1 MNDRNA
7 RRPGPAKPATPP
19 TPPLLAAEND
29 RVGPVLEGD
38 GQVVEA
44 IIAAIREAHP
54 DVAVIDRGGY
64 LRVMVPHRCVVTRA
78 AVERALGRVFRLPG
92 DLELVMPSFKGA
104 IDVSDDQVV
113 WEWQSERTS

>member
-1 MNDRNA
+1 MNEVNGRGVA
-7 RRPGPAKPATPP
+7 AAQAVPAG
-19 TPPLLAAEND
+19 END
-29 RVGPVLEGD
+29 QVGPVLEGD

-54 DVAVIDRGGY
+54 DVTVLDRGGY
-64 LRVMVPHRCVVTRA
+64 LRVLVPHRCVVRRV
-78 AVERALGRVFRLPG
+78 AVERALGRAFRLPG

-104 IDVSDDQVV
+104 IDISHDQVI

>member
-1 MNDRNA
+1 MSEING
-7 RRPGPAKPATPP
+7 RRVAAAQPGAPAPVGET
-19 TPPLLAAEND
+19 D
-29 RVGPVLEGD
+29 HVGPVLEGD

-54 DVAVIDRGGY
+54 DARVLDRGGY
-64 LRVMVPHRCVVTRA
+64 LRVLVPHRCVVRRA
-78 AVERALGRVFRLPG
+78 AVERALGRPFRLPG

-104 IDVSDDQVV
+104 IDVSQDQVI

>member
-1 MNDRNA
+1 MNDWNPLRNV
-7 RRPGPAKPATPP
+7 PAKPAPGLP
-19 TPPLLAAEND
+19 AEND
-29 RVGPVLEGD
+29 HVGPVLEGD

-54 DVAVIDRGGY
+54 DATVVDRGGY
-64 LRVMVPHRCVVTRA
+64 LRVLVPHRCVVKRA
-78 AVERALGRVFRLPG
+78 AVERVLGRAFRLPG

-104 IDVSDDQVV
+104 IDVSQDQVI